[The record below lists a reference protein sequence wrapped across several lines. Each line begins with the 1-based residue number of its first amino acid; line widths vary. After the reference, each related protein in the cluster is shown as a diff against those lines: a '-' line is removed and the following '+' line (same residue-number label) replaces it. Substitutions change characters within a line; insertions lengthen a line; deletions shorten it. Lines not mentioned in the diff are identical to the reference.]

1 MNYKKLL
8 SVLVAICLVIS
19 TFVACSSKNALE
31 EIDGTVTQATDT
43 ADDTKLEIDKKED
56 NISTVVDNDGN
67 VLEVVPVYNVDGV
80 TPFAVYISTAKDK
93 NGKKLD
99 IKKYAYIQQIVGAL
113 FNEDGSISLKY
124 KDNKLISFNALA
136 DKNGYIICIQD
147 VEDFDKDKD
156 TTEYFQMVSK
166 LDSDGNLFLKLD
178 KDSKGKLINVNVEKE
193 KNGDTVVKDKNGNKT
208 KVEESGKTVNPIME
222 NKQEQTT
229 NAVEESTT
237 VDSQTT
243 TQPVNQETTTKPST
257 TKQEEKT
264 YTSIVLKANGKIACD
279 DSSNVVNTAS
289 VTEGSEIVINGGG
302 KYNSYYIT
310 SDVDS
315 FNGQIEFRLGINEE
329 IDVKIYNVNLKTAK
343 KTAIKFTDVDKENDK
358 KNDNE
363 EQGTGNSSSGAAT
376 QTAAPTVNLS
386 VTGSNSF
393 VANGSGKNGTI
404 YSECKLGIKGHGKLT
419 VDGGQNLSGICSTES
434 MAIKNTTINITSK
447 AKQGISCDKK
457 VEINGGA
464 NITINSKGDCIHCN
478 KFNIENS
485 KDENGNVESSTLTLK
500 SLSNVDCAD
509 GIDADDS
516 MVIKGGSINVVA
528 LTSGKYGLKVRGVNN
543 KKKTAVFEIS
553 GGTVYSSAF
562 QNTAPTLCSQQT
574 LLVRSTTATQF
585 VTSKSKSAD
594 GALSYLCSPCKDKSI
609 NVKGVDNTLTYTK
622 NLCNI
627 AV

>member
-8 SVLVAICLVIS
+8 SVLVAICLVVS
-19 TFVACSSKNALE
+19 TFVACSSKDALE
-31 EIDGTVTQATDT
+31 EINGTVTQVTDK
-43 ADDTKLEIDKKED
+43 ADDIKLEIDKEEK
-56 NISTVVDNDGN
+56 NISKVVDKNGN
-67 VLEVVPVYNVDGV
+67 VLEVVPVYNMDGV

-93 NGKKLD
+93 DGKKLD
-99 IKKYAYIQQIVGAL
+99 LKKYAYVQQIVGAT

-124 KDNKLISFNALA
+124 VNNELVSFNALA
-136 DKNGYIICIQD
+136 DKKGYIICIQD

-156 TTEYFQMVSK
+156 TKEYFQTVSK
-166 LDSDGNLFLKLD
+166 LDSNGNLFIKLD

-193 KNGDTVVKDKNGNKT
+193 KNGDTVVKDENGNKT
-208 KVEESGKTVNPIME
+208 KVEESGKTVNPIEE
-222 NKQEQTT
+222 NKMEEATEPT
-229 NAVEESTT
+229 KESKPGSNADVT
-237 VDSQTT
+237 
-243 TQPVNQETTTKPST
+243 PKPST
-257 TKQEEKT
+257 TQPEEKK

-289 VTEGSEIVINGGG
+289 VTEGSEIVITGGG

-310 SDVDS
+310 SDVDT

-343 KTAIKFTDVDKENDK
+343 KTAIKFTDIDKENDK

-363 EQGTGNSSSGAAT
+363 EQGTGNTSSGAAT

-404 YSECKLGIKGHGKLT
+404 YSECKIGIKGHGELN

-464 NITINSKGDCIHCN
+464 TITINSKGDCIHCN
-478 KFNIENS
+478 KFNIENT
-485 KDENGNVESSTLTLK
+485 KDENGNVDSSTLTLK

-516 MVIKGGSINVVA
+516 MVIKGGTINIVA
-528 LTSGKYGLKVRGVNN
+528 LSSGKYGLKVRGVNN
-543 KKKTAVFEIS
+543 NKKTAIFEIS
-553 GGTVYSSAF
+553 GGTVHSSAC
-562 QNTAPTLCSQQT
+562 QNTVPTLCSQQT
-574 LLVRSTTATQF
+574 LLIKSPTATQF
-585 VTSKSKSAD
+585 ITSKSKSAD